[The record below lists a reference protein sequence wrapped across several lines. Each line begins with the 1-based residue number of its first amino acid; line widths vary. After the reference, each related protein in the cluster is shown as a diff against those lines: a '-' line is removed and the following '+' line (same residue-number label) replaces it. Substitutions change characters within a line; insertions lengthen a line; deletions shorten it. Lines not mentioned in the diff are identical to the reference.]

1 MFNIR
6 SSIELLC
13 EKSPPSQSG
22 KTLSANFRTTTT
34 TMEQFKIKQDGF
46 KEIRK
51 AMLIKAIPI
60 SLLAAFGGLAISH
73 FNTSGQQSDVNI
85 FPFVIPIILG
95 ALAFG
100 LFRGVKRQKEI
111 FDSYVLTLDD
121 NSITR
126 EQHNTP
132 TITITKTDLK
142 EIIKNSNGSFTIK
155 GNSTL
160 NVIGVP
166 SQIDDYERL
175 EKLLSEIGQISSKTS
190 EPILQKFSGLFA
202 ILTIGLMAAVY
213 ISKDKVIVGITGTVL
228 LVVLGYSFFE
238 IQRSK
243 NIDSKTK
250 KGMWWLI
257 LVTASIVGVMYY
269 KLTGQQ

>member
-1 MFNIR
+1 
-6 SSIELLC
+6 
-13 EKSPPSQSG
+13 
-22 KTLSANFRTTTT
+22 
-34 TMEQFKIKQDGF
+34 MEQFKIKQDGF

-60 SLLAAFGGLAISH
+60 SLLAALGGLVISH
-73 FNTSGQQSDVNI
+73 FNTCGQQSDVNV

-95 ALAFG
+95 VLAFG

-111 FDSYVLTLDD
+111 FDSYVLTLDN

-132 TITITKTDLK
+132 TITITKADLN
-142 EIIKNSNGSFTIK
+142 EIIKNSNGSFTLK
-155 GNSTL
+155 GNSTV

-175 EKLLSEIGQISSKTS
+175 EKLLSEIGQISFKTS
-190 EPILQKFSGLFA
+190 EPFLQKFRGLLS
-202 ILTIGLMAAVY
+202 ILTIGLMATVY
-213 ISKDKVIVGITGTVL
+213 ISKHKVIVGISGTVL
-228 LVVLGYSFFE
+228 LVFLGYSFFE

>member
-1 MFNIR
+1 
-6 SSIELLC
+6 
-13 EKSPPSQSG
+13 
-22 KTLSANFRTTTT
+22 
-34 TMEQFKIKQDGF
+34 MEQFRIRQDGF

-73 FNTSGQQSDVNI
+73 FNTNGQQSDVNV
-85 FPFVIPIILG
+85 FPVVIPLVLG

-100 LFRGVKRQKEI
+100 LYRGVNRQKEI
-111 FDSYVLTLDD
+111 FDSYVLTID
-121 NSITR
+121 NIGITR
-126 EQHNTP
+126 EQRNTP
-132 TITITKTDLK
+132 TIIITKTDLN

-155 GNSTL
+155 GNSTV

-166 SQIDDYERL
+166 SQIEDYERL
-175 EKLLSEIGQISSKTS
+175 EKLLSEIRQISSKTS
-190 EPILQKFSGLFA
+190 EPVFQKFRGLLS

-213 ISKDKVIVGITGTVL
+213 ISKDKVIVGISGTIL

-238 IQRSK
+238 VQRSK